1 VYAPIGG
8 YTENASGRNGFRRID
23 IKAKVGQAPSPDICA
38 LVAKGLIAFV
48 HPELLDRKKA
58 EFFAKLSFLNITR
71 DGIVEGERNL
81 LDLALVMMNSTAT
94 DPRDQVYSMR
104 GLLHP
109 AHRDRVTVDYAIPA
123 WQTYAAATYSTMVYE
138 GNLEALKFVR
148 ICNDRMPEL
157 PSWAIDFR
165 PFSFIMPRT
174 RRNSDFDERISV
186 FAQWLNFSRPEAGVP
201 NAKNDSEEF
210 ASIGAGSRHLN
221 VSGRIID
228 RVEDFCIGRR
238 DHYLRARERRY
249 VPAHIW
255 RPAFTALRQEIQ
267 DLARRRFEKSGDL
280 QNGSTPADILAAID
294 AAAVASESERSGD
307 TIDMLC
313 RLWHKAYEWQVVL
326 GDTQLNNIRS
336 HCNDTWDYCTGM
348 SSAAAIFGTSN
359 GRWGIGTSTMR
370 QGDLVAIITGAR
382 LPVILRPCSG
392 AQTMEFKGFAYLWPI
407 IDDDAEPIDIRF
419 SWRGSPAAQREIT
432 IA

>member
-1 VYAPIGG
+1 MYAPIGG

-174 RRNSDFDERISV
+174 RRNSDFDERNCHRSADLLSHHTHFNARV
-186 FAQWLNFSRPEAGVP
+186 RDNSP
-201 NAKNDSEEF
+201 NTS
-210 ASIGAGSRHLN
+210 H
-221 VSGRIID
+221 
-228 RVEDFCIGRR
+228 
-238 DHYLRARERRY
+238 
-249 VPAHIW
+249 
-255 RPAFTALRQEIQ
+255 
-267 DLARRRFEKSGDL
+267 
-280 QNGSTPADILAAID
+280 
-294 AAAVASESERSGD
+294 
-307 TIDMLC
+307 
-313 RLWHKAYEWQVVL
+313 L
-326 GDTQLNNIRS
+326 GDDWRVNIAKVMMA
-336 HCNDTWDYCTGM
+336 T
-348 SSAAAIFGTSN
+348 
-359 GRWGIGTSTMR
+359 
-370 QGDLVAIITGAR
+370 V
-382 LPVILRPCSG
+382 LPRIWNHS
-392 AQTMEFKGFAYLWPI
+392 E
-407 IDDDAEPIDIRF
+407 DAL
-419 SWRGSPAAQREIT
+419 
-432 IA
+432 